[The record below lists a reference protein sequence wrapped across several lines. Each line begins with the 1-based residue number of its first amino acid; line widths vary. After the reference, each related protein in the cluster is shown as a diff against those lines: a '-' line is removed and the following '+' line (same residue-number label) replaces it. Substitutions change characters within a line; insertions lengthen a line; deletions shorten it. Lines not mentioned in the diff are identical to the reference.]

1 MASNKVFPIAA
12 GVLIELHLLSARS
25 LKDKRQVVKSLIQ
38 RLKNRY
44 NVSIIEAGQLDL
56 WQRAGFAVVFFALSQ
71 ADALQLLEKIKKF
84 IEQTIVEA
92 EIIKYE
98 TFYFQPEKDV

>member
-1 MASNKVFPIAA
+1 MASKVSPIAA
-12 GVLIELHLLSARS
+12 GALIELHLPAAQS

-44 NVSIIEAGQLDL
+44 NISIIEAGQLDL
-56 WQRAGFAVVFFALSQ
+56 WQRAGFALVFFALSQ
-71 ADALQLLEKIKKF
+71 TEAVQSLAKIKNF
-84 IEQTIVEA
+84 IEQVTEA

-98 TFYFQPEKDV
+98 TFYFHPEKDA